1 MWFNIHQFT
10 DTSSLQSAPH
20 APRIPPLLRRTL
32 FMTAFLFGYQK
43 TSPESQECSLQD
55 TGLSC
60 FPLREQG
67 PDAQPTQSPTS
78 EESTPFDITFNSR
91 SNRFANP
98 FILDTPPHSMT
109 HDAMSLVV
117 SPAHAVSLPKTRV
130 QLILVGNHQ
139 LKGLERRISQCSGIE
154 EQLWNGIP
162 FLAYL
167 NLVIIFPSQN
177 HRFPVRERE

>member
-1 MWFNIHQFT
+1 MELCTNRQWLEMGVWFNKHQFT

-20 APRIPPLLRRTL
+20 APRIPPLSRRTL
-32 FMTAFLFGYQK
+32 FMTAFLFGYPK
-43 TSPESQECSLQD
+43 TSRGNQECLLRD
-55 TGLSC
+55 TGSSC
-60 FPLREQG
+60 SPPQEQG
-67 PDAQPTQSPTS
+67 PNAQPMQSPTL

-117 SPAHAVSLPKTRV
+117 SPAHAVNLPKTQA

-139 LKGLERRISQCSGIE
+139 LKGLE
-154 EQLWNGIP
+154 
-162 FLAYL
+162 
-167 NLVIIFPSQN
+167 
-177 HRFPVRERE
+177 